1 VRRHCHFYLAALSI
15 LLFLANAPF
24 AAAQDPE
31 QYLRDHYLGKTLIL
45 RGFYSADQLR
55 YDSAGVPDKSEAGD
69 WTEAGFVLVQEIH
82 ASNDRVKIKAERL
95 VADSSQK
102 QFQLRP
108 LEEQQL
114 GKGRKTVFLK
124 IEADFPQHN
133 PSPEQINALMSKIF
147 FSSQDRIADAVPAY
161 WQPCVARGVAGKDK
175 NCVFPQE
182 MLAIP
187 GVADSNQGN
196 SGEVPQQNSD
206 TLRSNA
212 LPLVRIGKDVRPP
225 KVVFHRDPEF
235 TESARAAKFRGVVM
249 LMLIV
254 NKEGVP
260 THIRIVN
267 PLGSGLDAKAV
278 EAVQSWKF
286 EPATKEDEPVAVE
299 IAVEVSF
306 HLY

>member
-45 RGFYSADQLR
+45 RGFYSANQLR

-133 PSPEQINALMSKIF
+133 PSPEQINALMSKVF
-147 FSSQDRIADAVPAY
+147 FSSQDRIAAAVPAY
-161 WQPCVARGVAGKDK
+161 WKPCVPRGVAGQDK
-175 NCVFPQE
+175 NCSFAPE
-182 MLAIP
+182 ILAVP
-187 GVADSNQGN
+187 GVAETDQG
-196 SGEVPQQNSD
+196 GPAEPPQDSD
-206 TLRSNA
+206 TLRPNE

-225 KVVFHRDPEF
+225 KVVFQRDPEF
-235 TESARAAKFRGVVM
+235 SDSARAARFQGVVVLM
-249 LMLIV
+249 LMV
-254 NKEGVP
+254 NKDGGP
-260 THIRIVN
+260 THIRVVS

-278 EAVQSWKF
+278 EAVQNWKF
-286 EPATKEDEPVAVE
+286 EPATKDGEPVAVE